1 MSKHVLDRPKVVTN
15 EMLRRAVAIR
25 RKALPQVASLKLQRR
40 HRGEMARMRLRH
52 FLRIE
57 RNAQVKG

>member
-25 RKALPQVASLKLQRR
+25 RKALPQTASLKLQRR
-40 HRGEMARMRLRH
+40 HRIGMSRMRLRY

-57 RNAQVKG
+57 RNARIF